1 VRHLFTQ
8 KVKTKQQKIMK
19 NIRKAAFT
27 LIELLVVIAIIAI
40 LAAMLLPALAKA
52 KAKAQKI
59 NCPNNLKQVGL
70 AFRQWSLDNSDQYP
84 MGLASA
90 SGGAKEAVGLA
101 ATTAWTANVAPP
113 NAGRGVHW
121 MFMVMSNEL
130 NTPKI
135 LACPSESGDSHNAA
149 GTKLAQASVFGPK
162 LATAGAPEGF
172 QNDFYTSYFVGVDAS
187 ETSPSMFLTGD
198 HNLGTGANQVT
209 KVAQFISAGTNSAW
223 TATSIGWQDN
233 NHSKQGNVGLSDG
246 SVQGF
251 STSKFREGL
260 NNAGD
265 VGRTA
270 GVFAT
275 PAGSSGAGVNRL
287 QMP

>member
-1 VRHLFTQ
+1 
-8 KVKTKQQKIMK
+8 MK
-19 NIRKAAFT
+19 NIRKKLGAFT

-59 NCPNNLKQVGL
+59 SCTNNLKQVGL
-70 AFRQWSLDNSDQYP
+70 AFRQWSLDNGDQYP
-84 MGLASA
+84 MSVGST
-90 SGGAKEAVGLA
+90 SGGAREAIGVA
-101 ATTAWTANVAPP
+101 ATAGWTANVADP

-130 NTPKI
+130 NTAKI
-135 LACPSESGDSHNAA
+135 LACPSEGGDSHNAS

-172 QNDFYTSYFVGVDAS
+172 QNDYYTSYFVGVDAS
-187 ETSPSMFLTGD
+187 ETMPGMFLTGD
-198 HNLGTGANQVT
+198 HNLGTGANQIT
-209 KVAQFISAGTNSAW
+209 KVGQFVSAGTNAAW
-223 TATSIGWQDN
+223 AATSIGWQDN
-233 NHSKQGNVGLSDG
+233 NHQKQGNVGLSDG

-260 NNAGD
+260 NNSSD

-270 GVFAT
+270 GTFVNAT
-275 PAGSSGAGVNRL
+275 GSSGTGNNRL